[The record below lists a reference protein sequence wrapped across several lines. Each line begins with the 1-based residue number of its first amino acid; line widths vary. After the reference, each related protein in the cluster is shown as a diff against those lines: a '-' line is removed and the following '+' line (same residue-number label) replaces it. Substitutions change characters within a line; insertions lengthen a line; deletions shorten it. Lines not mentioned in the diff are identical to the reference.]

1 MRKMVDPNPSP
12 LRGALDVSSVLSE
25 CDGTTGL
32 LGIDVSGKVSY
43 MYRVTCE
50 FCEPPH
56 VVHHDDCVEGQ
67 PAPTMVTQL

>member
-32 LGIDVSGKVSY
+32 LGIEVSGKVSY
-43 MYRVTCE
+43 VYRVTCAL
-50 FCEPPH
+50 CEPPH
-56 VVHHDDCVEGQ
+56 VVHNDHHVEGQ
-67 PAPTMVTQL
+67 PAPTMVPQL